1 MTDAGGDIGTKEAL
15 SPRAAPLD
23 ILLTRLAAG
32 GDVAPE
38 YERLRLRLVTYF
50 RLRFP
55 ADAEALADEAIDRL
69 ARRLNDGTPVLNL
82 AGYALGIAR
91 LLVLETGARR
101 RKERDAAG
109 EALLEIELDQQ
120 EAEPDPAM
128 PALRACLEAIGPESA
143 AFILD
148 YYAADTGAT
157 RIARRQ
163 ALAQRSGMSLN
174 ALRNRALRIRM
185 GLEKCVRARLQAG
198 MPRPLSRSDETVNS
212 DTREMMQS
220 GPPRW

>member
-69 ARRLNDGTPVLNL
+69 ARRL
-82 AGYALGIAR
+82 
-91 LLVLETGARR
+91 LETGARR

-143 AFILD
+143 ALILD

>member
-1 MTDAGGDIGTKEAL
+1 MTDAGGDMATKEAS

-69 ARRLNDGTPVLNL
+69 ARRLNDGTAVLNL

-109 EALLEIELDQQ
+109 EALLELDQQ

-198 MPRPLSRSDETVNS
+198 MPRPVSRSDETVNS
-212 DTREMMQS
+212 DTTEIMQS
-220 GPPRW
+220 GSPRW